1 MFLQLPSRVST
12 FNQYHLKYQAILA
25 NLKPRNLTRLDL
37 QSRNRTLADLK
48 TRNPTRANATLTDPK
63 ALTLT
68 DPKRRHAPL

>member
-12 FNQYHLKYQAILA
+12 FDQYHLKYRAILT
-25 NLKPRNLTRLDL
+25 N
-37 QSRNRTLADLK
+37 LK

-68 DPKRRHAPL
+68 DPKRRHAAL